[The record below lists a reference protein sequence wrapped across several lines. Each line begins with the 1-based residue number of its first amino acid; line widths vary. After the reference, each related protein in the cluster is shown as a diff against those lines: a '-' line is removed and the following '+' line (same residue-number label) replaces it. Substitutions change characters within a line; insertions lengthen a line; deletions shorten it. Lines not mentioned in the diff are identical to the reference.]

1 MGFTAR
7 KEGRMDKEEMI
18 AELSKLMHRMY
29 YEDVEFFYN
38 FVTGYA
44 KKKGIT

>member
-1 MGFTAR
+1 MSEKERMIEETASTLR
-7 KEGRMDKEEMI
+7 KMF
-18 AELSKLMHRMY
+18 